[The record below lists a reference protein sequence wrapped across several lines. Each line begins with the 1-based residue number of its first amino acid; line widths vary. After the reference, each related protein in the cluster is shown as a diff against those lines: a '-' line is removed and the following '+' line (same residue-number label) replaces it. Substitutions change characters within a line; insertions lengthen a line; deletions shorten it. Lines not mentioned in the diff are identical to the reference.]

1 MFLGG
6 RGKNAKDISD
16 NLGRETIDSFN
27 TDLDRMKI
35 EEQKKAIR
43 SGYDMD
49 IIPSDLATYG
59 GEAKNL
65 LRDLQSRNERM
76 FLLTLLV
83 LNLADTKQ
91 KLDNEV
97 FGAAAIAQ
105 KYNCILTRLDYRQ
118 EQWLMSSI
126 PLGDNLIHIQRAC
139 RPAAPPFSFP
149 LRCKSCS
156 KAAKHCIMA

>member
-1 MFLGG
+1 
-6 RGKNAKDISD
+6 
-16 NLGRETIDSFN
+16 
-27 TDLDRMKI
+27 
-35 EEQKKAIR
+35 
-43 SGYDMD
+43 MD

-118 EQWLMSSI
+118 EQGLMFSI
-126 PLGDNLIHIQRAC
+126 PLGENLIHIQRGFTTSRTAVFV
-139 RPAAPPFSFP
+139 PFTGQELFQSGDAMYYGLNTLSQNMVFCGRNQQKNP
-149 LRCKSCS
+149 TGL
-156 KAAKHCIMA
+156 

>member
-1 MFLGG
+1 
-6 RGKNAKDISD
+6 
-16 NLGRETIDSFN
+16 
-27 TDLDRMKI
+27 MKI

-83 LNLADTKQ
+83 LNVADTKQ
-91 KLDNEV
+91 KLDNDV
-97 FGAAAIAQ
+97 FQAASIAQ
-105 KYNCILTRLDYRQ
+105 K
-118 EQWLMSSI
+118 
-126 PLGDNLIHIQRAC
+126 IQLYAH
-139 RPAAPPFSFP
+139 PP
-149 LRCKSCS
+149 
-156 KAAKHCIMA
+156 

>member
-1 MFLGG
+1 MPAGMWSIDHNEAI
-6 RGKNAKDISD
+6 K
-16 NLGRETIDSFN
+16 TIKRKI

-76 FLLTLLV
+76 FLLTLLAPV
-83 LNLADTKQ
+83 AARRFTRARKTTTVPTGLAALSCGKMTCSFSSAK
-91 KLDNEV
+91 
-97 FGAAAIAQ
+97 
-105 KYNCILTRLDYRQ
+105 RL
-118 EQWLMSSI
+118 S
-126 PLGDNLIHIQRAC
+126 QR
-139 RPAAPPFSFP
+139 RLPPPF
-149 LRCKSCS
+149 
-156 KAAKHCIMA
+156 

>member
-1 MFLGG
+1 MGRTGG
-6 RGKNAKDISD
+6 KMCIR
-16 NLGRETIDSFN
+16 
-27 TDLDRMKI
+27 DR
-35 EEQKKAIR
+35 KKAIR

-65 LRDLQSRNERM
+65 LRALQSRNERM

-105 KYNCILTRLDYRQ
+105 KFNCISVSYTHLDVYKRQ
-118 EQWLMSSI
+118 IKGCFDHISHSWLMKNIPMDKEMLEKWLKCEMCIRDKSS
-126 PLGDNLIHIQRAC
+126 
-139 RPAAPPFSFP
+139 S
-149 LRCKSCS
+149 S
-156 KAAKHCIMA
+156 